1 MKINVI
7 GAGYVGLVTAAC
19 FAHSGHEVKC
29 YDIDKDK
36 IDLLK
41 KGKTNIYEPQLESLL
56 KENLEKSRLSF
67 SDNLNDI
74 SAFSNIF
81 FICVGTPPRGSG
93 EANLLALYKS
103 IFSISENTKDAFFII
118 KSTVPPGTCEELSA
132 MIDSSKNINISMCPE
147 FLREGTAVKD
157 FLKPDRIV
165 IGKNPDISDD
175 FFLTIFS
182 PFIRE
187 NKSIIFMDT
196 LSAELTKYAS
206 NSFLATKIS
215 FMNELSIYADLKGA
229 DIEKVRMGIGLDK
242 RIGYEYLY
250 PGLGFGGS
258 CFPKDIRAIIDNAND
273 ANLDLKLLK
282 SVIEINDFQVDIFT
296 KKITEYFKSDD
307 LSGLTL
313 SVWGVSFKPNTDDI
327 RFAPAIKLIK
337 NLLNKGA
344 LVKAYDPKAL
354 DNLRE
359 TIQHKNLS
367 FCQNPFD
374 AAKESNA
381 LIIATEWKE
390 FFNIDLEEL
399 KTYLK
404 NAVIFDGRNIY
415 DPNLLSEK
423 GFDYICIGRPTKIN
437 DTKEFSNSLNVVKG

>member
-1 MKINVI
+1 MNINVI

-41 KGKTNIYEPQLESLL
+41 NGKTNIYEPQLESLL
-56 KENLEKSRLSF
+56 KENLGNNRLSF
-67 SDNLNDI
+67 SDKLKEVSD
-74 SAFSNIF
+74 FSNIF

-147 FLREGTAVKD
+147 FLREGSAVKD

-165 IGKNPDISDD
+165 IGKNSDISED

-196 LSAELTKYAS
+196 PSAELTKYAS
-206 NSFLATKIS
+206 NAFLATKIS
-215 FMNELSIYADLKGA
+215 FMNELSNYADIKGA

-367 FCQNPFD
+367 FSDNPFD

-415 DPNLLSEK
+415 DPNLLSKKE
-423 GFDYICIGRPTKIN
+423 FDYICIGRPTKVNNIQ
-437 DTKEFSNSLNVVKG
+437 KFSNSLNVIK

>member
-1 MKINVI
+1 MNINVI
-7 GAGYVGLVTAAC
+7 GAGYVGLVTASC
-19 FAHSGHEVKC
+19 FAHSGHKVNC

-41 KGKTNIYEPQLESLL
+41 KGKTNIYEPQLEFLI
-56 KENLEKSRLSF
+56 KENLENNRLSF
-67 SDNLNDI
+67 SDNLYDI
-74 SAFSNIF
+74 CTFSNIF

-103 IFSISENTKDAFFII
+103 IFSISENTKNAFLII
-118 KSTVPPGTCEELSA
+118 KSTVPPGTCEELSS
-132 MIDSSKNINISMCPE
+132 MIDLSKNISISMCPE
-147 FLREGTAVKD
+147 FLREGSAVKD

-165 IGKNPDISDD
+165 IGKNSDISEDL
-175 FFLTIFS
+175 FLNIFS

-187 NKSIIFMDT
+187 NKCIIFMDT

-258 CFPKDIRAIIDNAND
+258 CFPKDIRALIDNAND

-282 SVIEINDFQVDIFT
+282 SVIEINDHQVDIFT
-296 KKITEYFKSDD
+296 KKITGYFESDD

-313 SVWGVSFKPNTDDI
+313 SFWGVSFKPNTDDI
-327 RFAPAIKLIK
+327 RFAPSIKLIK

-354 DNLRE
+354 DNLKE

-367 FCQNPFD
+367 FHHNAFD
-374 AAKESNA
+374 AAQDSNS
-381 LIIATEWKE
+381 LIIATEWEE
-390 FFNIDLEEL
+390 FFNIDFEDL
-399 KTYLK
+399 KTVLK
-404 NAVIFDGRNIY
+404 NPVIFDGRNIY
-415 DPNLLSEK
+415 DPNLLSQK

-437 DTKEFSNSLNVVKG
+437 SMHEFSNSFNIVK

>member
-1 MKINVI
+1 MNINVI
-7 GAGYVGLVTAAC
+7 GAGYVGLVTASC
-19 FAHSGHEVKC
+19 FAHSGHKVNC

-41 KGKTNIYEPQLESLL
+41 KGKTNIYEPQLEFLI
-56 KENLEKSRLSF
+56 KENLENKRLNF
-67 SDNLNDI
+67 SDNLHDVCT
-74 SAFSNIF
+74 FSNIF

-103 IFSISENTKDAFFII
+103 IFSISENTKNAFLII

-132 MIDSSKNINISMCPE
+132 MIDSSKNISISMCPE
-147 FLREGTAVKD
+147 FLREGSAVKD

-165 IGKNPDISDD
+165 IGKNPDTSEDL
-175 FFLTIFS
+175 FLTIFS

-187 NKSIIFMDT
+187 NKCIIFMDT

-258 CFPKDIRAIIDNAND
+258 CFPKDIRALIDNAND

-282 SVIEINDFQVDIFT
+282 SVIEINDHQVDIFT
-296 KKITEYFKSDD
+296 KKITGYFESDD
-307 LSGLTL
+307 LSGLTF
-313 SVWGVSFKPNTDDI
+313 SIWGVSFKPNTDDI
-327 RFAPAIKLIK
+327 RFAPSIKLIK

-354 DNLRE
+354 DNLKE

-367 FCQNPFD
+367 FHHNAFD
-374 AAKESNA
+374 AAQDSNS
-381 LIIATEWKE
+381 LIIATEWEE
-390 FFNIDLEEL
+390 FFNIDFEDL
-399 KTYLK
+399 KTVLK
-404 NAVIFDGRNIY
+404 NPVIFDGRNIY
-415 DPNLLSEK
+415 DPNLLSQK

-437 DTKEFSNSLNVVKG
+437 SMHEFSNSFNIVK

>member
-1 MKINVI
+1 MNINII
-7 GAGYVGLVTAAC
+7 GAGYVGLVTASC
-19 FAHSGHEVKC
+19 FAHSGHKVKC

-56 KENLEKSRLSF
+56 KENLENKRLNF
-67 SDNLNDI
+67 SDNLHDI
-74 SAFSNIF
+74 CTFSNIF

-103 IFSISENTKDAFFII
+103 IFSISENTKNAFLIV

-132 MIDSSKNINISMCPE
+132 MIDSSKNISISMCPE
-147 FLREGTAVKD
+147 FLREGSAVKD

-165 IGKNPDISDD
+165 IGKNPDTSEDL
-175 FFLTIFS
+175 FLTIFS

-258 CFPKDIRAIIDNAND
+258 CFPKDIRALIDNADD
-273 ANLDLKLLK
+273 ANLNLKLLK
-282 SVIEINDFQVDIFT
+282 SVIEINDHQVDIFT
-296 KKITEYFKSDD
+296 KKITGYFESDD

-313 SVWGVSFKPNTDDI
+313 SFWGVSFKPNTDDI
-327 RFAPAIKLIK
+327 RFAPSIKLIK

-354 DNLRE
+354 DNLKE

-367 FCQNPFD
+367 FHHNAFD
-374 AAKESNA
+374 AAKDSNS

-390 FFNIDLEEL
+390 FFNIDFEDL
-399 KTYLK
+399 KTVLK
-404 NAVIFDGRNIY
+404 NPVIFDGRNIY
-415 DPNLLSEK
+415 DPNLLSQK

-437 DTKEFSNSLNVVKG
+437 NIHEFSNSLNVVK

>member
-1 MKINVI
+1 MNINII
-7 GAGYVGLVTAAC
+7 GAGYVGLVTASC
-19 FAHSGHEVKC
+19 FAHSGHKVKC
-29 YDIDKDK
+29 YDIDKEK
-36 IDLLK
+36 INLLK

-56 KENLEKSRLSF
+56 KENLENNRLSF
-67 SDNLNDI
+67 SDNLYDI
-74 SAFSNIF
+74 CIFSNIF

-103 IFSISENTKDAFFII
+103 IFSISENTKNAFLII

-132 MIDSSKNINISMCPE
+132 MIDSSKNISISMCPE
-147 FLREGTAVKD
+147 FLREGSAVKD

-165 IGKNPDISDD
+165 IGKNPDTSEDL
-175 FFLTIFS
+175 FLTIFS

-242 RIGYEYLY
+242 RIGYEYLH

-258 CFPKDIRAIIDNAND
+258 CFPKDIRALIDNAND

-282 SVIEINDFQVDIFT
+282 SVIEINDHQVDIFT
-296 KKITEYFKSDD
+296 KKITGYFESDD
-307 LSGLTL
+307 LSGLTF
-313 SVWGVSFKPNTDDI
+313 SIWGVSFKPNTDDI
-327 RFAPAIKLIK
+327 RFAPSIKLIK

-354 DNLRE
+354 DNLKE

-367 FCQNPFD
+367 FHHNAFD
-374 AAKESNA
+374 AAQDSNS
-381 LIIATEWKE
+381 LIIATEWEE
-390 FFNIDLEEL
+390 FFNIDFEDL
-399 KTYLK
+399 KTVLK
-404 NAVIFDGRNIY
+404 NPVIFDGRNIY
-415 DPNLLSEK
+415 DPNLLSQK

-437 DTKEFSNSLNVVKG
+437 NLHEFFNSLNVVK

>member
-1 MKINVI
+1 MNINVI
-7 GAGYVGLVTAAC
+7 GAGYVGLVTASC
-19 FAHSGHEVKC
+19 FAHSGHKVKC
-29 YDIDKDK
+29 YDIDQHK
-36 IDLLK
+36 IELLK
-41 KGKTNIYEPQLESLL
+41 KGKTSIYEPQLESLL
-56 KENLEKSRLSF
+56 KENLENNRLSF
-67 SDNLNDI
+67 SDNLQEVSI
-74 SAFSNIF
+74 FSNIF

-103 IFSISENTKDAFFII
+103 VFSISENTKNAFFII

-132 MIDSSKNINISMCPE
+132 MIDSSKNISISMCPE
-147 FLREGTAVKD
+147 FLREGSAVKD

-165 IGKNPDISDD
+165 IGKNPNISEDL
-175 FFLTIFS
+175 FLTIFS

-242 RIGYEYLY
+242 RIGFEYLY

-258 CFPKDIRAIIDNAND
+258 CFPKDIRALIDNAND

-282 SVIEINDFQVDIFT
+282 SVIAINDNQVDIFT
-296 KKITEYFKSDD
+296 KKITGYFESDD
-307 LSGLTL
+307 LSGLTIAI
-313 SVWGVSFKPNTDDI
+313 WGVSFKPNTDDI
-327 RFAPAIKLIK
+327 RFAPSIKLIK
-337 NLLNKGA
+337 NLLSKGA
-344 LVKAYDPKAL
+344 VVKAYDPKAL
-354 DNLRE
+354 NNLRE

-367 FCQNPFD
+367 FCQNAFD
-374 AAKESNA
+374 AAKDSNS

-390 FFNIDLEEL
+390 FFNIDFEEL
-399 KTYLK
+399 KTILK

-415 DPNLLSEK
+415 DPDLLARK
-423 GFDYICIGRPTKIN
+423 GFDYFCIGRPNRKNNISEYS
-437 DTKEFSNSLNVVKG
+437 KSLNVVK

>member
-1 MKINVI
+1 MNINII
-7 GAGYVGLVTAAC
+7 GAGYVGLVTASC
-19 FAHSGHEVKC
+19 FAHSGHKVKC

-56 KENLEKSRLSF
+56 KENLENKRLNF
-67 SDNLNDI
+67 SDNLHDI
-74 SAFSNIF
+74 CTFSNIF

-103 IFSISENTKDAFFII
+103 IFSISENTKNAFLIV

-132 MIDSSKNINISMCPE
+132 MIDSSKNISISMCPE
-147 FLREGTAVKD
+147 FLREGSAVKD

-165 IGKNPDISDD
+165 IGKNPDTSEDL
-175 FFLTIFS
+175 FLTIFS

-258 CFPKDIRAIIDNAND
+258 CFPKDIRALIDNADD

-282 SVIEINDFQVDIFT
+282 SVIEINDHQVDIFT
-296 KKITEYFKSDD
+296 KKITGYFESDD

-313 SVWGVSFKPNTDDI
+313 SFWGVSFKPNTDDI
-327 RFAPAIKLIK
+327 RFAPSIKLIK

-354 DNLRE
+354 DNLKE

-367 FCQNPFD
+367 FHHNAFD
-374 AAKESNA
+374 AAKDSNS

-390 FFNIDLEEL
+390 FFNIDFEDL
-399 KTYLK
+399 KTVLK
-404 NAVIFDGRNIY
+404 NPVIFDGRNIY
-415 DPNLLSEK
+415 DPNLLSQK

-437 DTKEFSNSLNVVKG
+437 NIHEFSNSLNVVK

>member
-1 MKINVI
+1 MNINII
-7 GAGYVGLVTAAC
+7 GAGYVGLVTASC
-19 FAHSGHEVKC
+19 FAHSGHKVKC

-56 KENLEKSRLSF
+56 KENLENKRLNF
-67 SDNLNDI
+67 SDNLHDI
-74 SAFSNIF
+74 CTFSNIF

-103 IFSISENTKDAFFII
+103 IFSISENTKNAFLIV

-132 MIDSSKNINISMCPE
+132 MIDSSKNISISMCPE
-147 FLREGTAVKD
+147 FLREGSAVKD

-165 IGKNPDISDD
+165 IGKNPDTSEDL
-175 FFLTIFS
+175 FLTIFS

-258 CFPKDIRAIIDNAND
+258 CFPKDIRALIDNADD
-273 ANLDLKLLK
+273 ANLNLKLLK
-282 SVIEINDFQVDIFT
+282 SVIEINDHQVDIFT
-296 KKITEYFKSDD
+296 KKITGYFESDD

-313 SVWGVSFKPNTDDI
+313 SFWGVSFKPNTDDI
-327 RFAPAIKLIK
+327 RFAPSIKLIK

-354 DNLRE
+354 DNLKE

-367 FCQNPFD
+367 FNDNAFD
-374 AAKESNA
+374 AAKDSNS

-390 FFNIDLEEL
+390 FFNIDFEDL
-399 KTYLK
+399 KTVLK
-404 NAVIFDGRNIY
+404 NPVIFDGRNIY
-415 DPNLLSEK
+415 DPNLLSQK

-437 DTKEFSNSLNVVKG
+437 NIHEFSNSLNVVK

>member
-1 MKINVI
+1 
-7 GAGYVGLVTAAC
+7 
-19 FAHSGHEVKC
+19 
-29 YDIDKDK
+29 
-36 IDLLK
+36 
-41 KGKTNIYEPQLESLL
+41 
-56 KENLEKSRLSF
+56 
-67 SDNLNDI
+67 
-74 SAFSNIF
+74 
-81 FICVGTPPRGSG
+81 
-93 EANLLALYKS
+93 
-103 IFSISENTKDAFFII
+103 
-118 KSTVPPGTCEELSA
+118 
-132 MIDSSKNINISMCPE
+132 
-147 FLREGTAVKD
+147 
-157 FLKPDRIV
+157 
-165 IGKNPDISDD
+165 
-175 FFLTIFS
+175 
-182 PFIRE
+182 
-187 NKSIIFMDT
+187 
-196 LSAELTKYAS
+196 
-206 NSFLATKIS
+206 
-215 FMNELSIYADLKGA
+215 MNELSIYADLKGA

-359 TIQHKNLS
+359 TIKHKNLS
-367 FCQNPFD
+367 FNDNPFD

-415 DPNLLSEK
+415 DPNLLSKKE
-423 GFDYICIGRPTKIN
+423 FDYICIVRPTKVNNIQ
-437 DTKEFSNSLNVVKG
+437 KFSNSLNVIK

>member
-1 MKINVI
+1 
-7 GAGYVGLVTAAC
+7 
-19 FAHSGHEVKC
+19 
-29 YDIDKDK
+29 
-36 IDLLK
+36 
-41 KGKTNIYEPQLESLL
+41 
-56 KENLEKSRLSF
+56 
-67 SDNLNDI
+67 
-74 SAFSNIF
+74 
-81 FICVGTPPRGSG
+81 
-93 EANLLALYKS
+93 
-103 IFSISENTKDAFFII
+103 
-118 KSTVPPGTCEELSA
+118 
-132 MIDSSKNINISMCPE
+132 
-147 FLREGTAVKD
+147 
-157 FLKPDRIV
+157 
-165 IGKNPDISDD
+165 
-175 FFLTIFS
+175 
-182 PFIRE
+182 
-187 NKSIIFMDT
+187 MDT

-258 CFPKDIRAIIDNAND
+258 CFPKDIRALIDNAND

-307 LSGLTL
+307 LSDFTLTI
-313 SVWGVSFKPNTDDI
+313 WGVSFKPNTDDI

-367 FCQNPFD
+367 FYHNPFD

-390 FFNIDLEEL
+390 FFNIDLEDL

-437 DTKEFSNSLNVVKG
+437 DTKEFSNSLNVVK

>member
-1 MKINVI
+1 MNINVI
-7 GAGYVGLVTAAC
+7 GAGYVGLVTASC
-19 FAHSGHEVKC
+19 FAHSGHKVKC
-29 YDIDKDK
+29 YDINKDK

-41 KGKTNIYEPQLESLL
+41 EGKTNIYEPQLESLIR
-56 KENLEKSRLSF
+56 ENLENNRLSF
-67 SDNLNDI
+67 TDNLRDVSI
-74 SAFSNIF
+74 FSNIF

-103 IFSISENTKDAFFII
+103 IFSISENTKNAFLIV

-132 MIDSSKNINISMCPE
+132 MIDSSKNISISMCPE
-147 FLREGTAVKD
+147 FLREGSAVKD

-165 IGKNPDISDD
+165 IGKNPDTSEDL
-175 FFLTIFS
+175 FLTIFS

-258 CFPKDIRAIIDNAND
+258 CFPKDIRALIDNAND

-282 SVIEINDFQVDIFT
+282 SVIEINDRQVDIFT
-296 KKITEYFKSDD
+296 KKITGYFESDD

-313 SVWGVSFKPNTDDI
+313 SIWGVSFKPNTDDI
-327 RFAPAIKLIK
+327 RFAPSIKLIK

-354 DNLRE
+354 DNLKE

-367 FCQNPFD
+367 FHHNAFD
-374 AAKESNA
+374 AAKDSNS
-381 LIIATEWKE
+381 LIIATEWEE
-390 FFNIDLEEL
+390 FFNIDFEDL
-399 KTYLK
+399 KTVLK
-404 NAVIFDGRNIY
+404 NPVIFDGRNIY
-415 DPNLLSEK
+415 DPNLLSQK
-423 GFDYICIGRPTKIN
+423 GFDYICIGRPTIIKN
-437 DTKEFSNSLNVVKG
+437 THEFSNSLNVVK

>member
-1 MKINVI
+1 MNINVI

-41 KGKTNIYEPQLESLL
+41 NGKTNIYEPQLESLL
-56 KENLEKSRLSF
+56 KENLGNNRLSF
-67 SDNLNDI
+67 SDKLKEVSD
-74 SAFSNIF
+74 FSNIF

-118 KSTVPPGTCEELSA
+118 KSTVPPGTCEELST

-147 FLREGTAVKD
+147 FLREGSAVKD

-165 IGKNPDISDD
+165 IGKNSDISED

-196 LSAELTKYAS
+196 PSAELTKYAS
-206 NSFLATKIS
+206 NAFLATKIS
-215 FMNELSIYADLKGA
+215 FMNELSNYADIKGA

-258 CFPKDIRAIIDNAND
+258 CFPKDIRALIDNAND

-282 SVIEINDFQVDIFT
+282 SVIEINDHQVDIFT
-296 KKITEYFKSDD
+296 KKITGYFESDD
-307 LSGLTL
+307 LSGLTF
-313 SVWGVSFKPNTDDI
+313 SIWGVSFKPNTDDI
-327 RFAPAIKLIK
+327 RFAPSIKLIK

-354 DNLRE
+354 DNLKE

-367 FCQNPFD
+367 FHHNAFD
-374 AAKESNA
+374 AAQDSNS
-381 LIIATEWKE
+381 LIIATEWEE
-390 FFNIDLEEL
+390 FFNIDFEDL
-399 KTYLK
+399 KTVLK
-404 NAVIFDGRNIY
+404 NPVIFDGRNIY
-415 DPNLLSEK
+415 DPNLLSQK
-423 GFDYICIGRPTKIN
+423 GFDYICIGRPTIIKN
-437 DTKEFSNSLNVVKG
+437 THEFSNSLNVVK

>member
-1 MKINVI
+1 MNINVI
-7 GAGYVGLVTAAC
+7 GAGYVGLVTASC
-19 FAHSGHEVKC
+19 FAHSGHKVNC

-36 IDLLK
+36 INLLK
-41 KGKTNIYEPQLESLL
+41 KGKTNIYEPQLEFLI
-56 KENLEKSRLSF
+56 KENLENKRLNF
-67 SDNLNDI
+67 SDNLHDVCT
-74 SAFSNIF
+74 FSNIF

-103 IFSISENTKDAFFII
+103 IFSISEIIKNAFFIV
-118 KSTVPPGTCEELSA
+118 KSTVPPGTCEELSS
-132 MIDSSKNINISMCPE
+132 MIDLSKNISISMCPE
-147 FLREGTAVKD
+147 FLREGSAVKD

-165 IGKNPDISDD
+165 IGKNSDISEDL
-175 FFLTIFS
+175 FLNIFS
-182 PFIRE
+182 PLIRE
-187 NKSIIFMDT
+187 NKCIIFMDT

-242 RIGYEYLY
+242 RIGYEYLH

-258 CFPKDIRAIIDNAND
+258 CFPKDIRALIDNAND

-282 SVIEINDFQVDIFT
+282 SVIDINDHQVEIFT
-296 KKITEYFKSDD
+296 KKITGYFESDD

-313 SVWGVSFKPNTDDI
+313 SFWGVSFKPNTDDI
-327 RFAPAIKLIK
+327 RFAPSIKLIK

-354 DNLRE
+354 DNLKE

-367 FCQNPFD
+367 FHHNAFD
-374 AAKESNA
+374 AAQDSNS
-381 LIIATEWKE
+381 LIIATEWEE
-390 FFNIDLEEL
+390 FFNIDFEDL
-399 KTYLK
+399 KTVLK
-404 NAVIFDGRNIY
+404 NPVIFDGRNIY
-415 DPNLLSEK
+415 DPNLLSQK

-437 DTKEFSNSLNVVKG
+437 NMHEFSNSLNVVK

>member
-1 MKINVI
+1 MNINVI
-7 GAGYVGLVTAAC
+7 GAGYVGLVTASC
-19 FAHSGHEVKC
+19 FAHSGHKVKC
-29 YDIDKDK
+29 YDIDLEK

-56 KENLEKSRLSF
+56 KENLENNRLSF
-67 SDNLNDI
+67 SDNLHDI
-74 SAFSNIF
+74 CTFSNIF

-103 IFSISENTKDAFFII
+103 IFSISENTKNAFLII

-132 MIDSSKNINISMCPE
+132 MIDSSKNISISMCPE
-147 FLREGTAVKD
+147 FLREGSAVKD

-165 IGKNPDISDD
+165 IGKNPDTSEDL
-175 FFLTIFS
+175 FLTIFS

-187 NKSIIFMDT
+187 NKCIIFMDT

-258 CFPKDIRAIIDNAND
+258 CFPKDIRALIDNAND

-282 SVIEINDFQVDIFT
+282 SVIEINDHQVDIFT
-296 KKITEYFKSDD
+296 KKITGYFESDD
-307 LSGLTL
+307 LSGLTF
-313 SVWGVSFKPNTDDI
+313 SIWGVSFKPNTDDI
-327 RFAPAIKLIK
+327 RFAPSIKLIK

-354 DNLRE
+354 DNLKE

-367 FCQNPFD
+367 FHDIAFD
-374 AAKESNA
+374 AAKDSNS

-390 FFNIDLEEL
+390 FFNIDFEDL
-399 KTYLK
+399 KTVLK
-404 NAVIFDGRNIY
+404 NPVIFDGRNIY
-415 DPNLLSEK
+415 DPNLLSQK

-437 DTKEFSNSLNVVKG
+437 NMLEFSNPLNVVK